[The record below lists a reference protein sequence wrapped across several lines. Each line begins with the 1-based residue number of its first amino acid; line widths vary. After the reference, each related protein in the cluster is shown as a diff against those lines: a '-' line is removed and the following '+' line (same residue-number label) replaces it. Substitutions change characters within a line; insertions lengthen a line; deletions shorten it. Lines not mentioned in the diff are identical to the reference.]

1 MKLKTKII
9 LAVGFFFA
17 LLMLIAGAALYL
29 QHQVKQSTA
38 LVLKDNYESLQYSH
52 SMLAQLNEASDTSV
66 VIFERQLRLQE
77 QNITEP
83 GEQIATH
90 QLRSRFDNWQLQR
103 SDSLTGLL
111 RQSIQHII
119 RLNMDAIERK
129 NRIALNQA
137 KNTTDGITLLCAV
150 VFLIGLSFLF
160 SFPALLLH
168 PISRLEEGMQEI
180 RRKNYRHRV
189 PADGT
194 DELAQLGR
202 SFNEMASRLDEYEH
216 SNLAQIRFEKERAEA
231 VVNSLKDAS
240 LGVDQSGRILF
251 ANEQALE
258 LLHLP
263 YQQVVG
269 NQLSKLCKQND
280 LLASMVNDEQSVPLK
295 IVVAGREEYFVRE
308 QTAIEKDGEPLG
320 IVYSLH
326 NITNFQQ
333 RDTAKTNLIATIS
346 HELKTPVASIKMG
359 INVLANTPGA
369 VAEEEKPV
377 LAGMQED
384 ANRLLRIISELL
396 NMAQVETGKMTLQIT
411 AVASSRIIDQSL
423 AMVAPQAQ
431 ALGQLIQVSVAN
443 PPPVV
448 LADADKASWALANL
462 LGNALRHAQ
471 SAAPIQLKVSTQHEW
486 IDFVVIDE
494 GIGIAAAQVPL
505 LFKKYSPL
513 PRTAPSGSGLGLS
526 IVKEIVEAQHGEV
539 YYKPNQPQ
547 GAMFGFRLPAATQP
561 VQG

>member
-9 LAVGFFFA
+9 LAVGFFFI
-17 LLMLIAGAALYL
+17 LLLLIAGAALYL

-52 SMLAQLNEASDTSV
+52 RMLAQLNEWSDTAV
-66 VIFERQLRLQE
+66 YTFEQQLRLQE

-83 GEQIATH
+83 GEHTVTH
-90 QLRSRFDNWQLQR
+90 QLRQHFNSWQQQP
-103 SDSLTGLL
+103 SDSLTSLL
-111 RQSIQHII
+111 RQSLQRIIQ
-119 RLNMDAIERK
+119 LNMDAIERK
-129 NRIALNQA
+129 NKLAVNQA

-160 SFPALLLH
+160 SFPALLL
-168 PISRLEEGMQEI
+168 Q
-180 RRKNYRHRV
+180 
-189 PADGT
+189 PA

-202 SFNEMASRLDEYEH
+202 SFNEMARLLDEYEN
-216 SNLAQIRFEKERAEA
+216 SNLARIRFEKDRAEA

-258 LLHLP
+258 LLHLS

-269 NQLSKLCKQND
+269 SQLSQLCKQND

-308 QTAIEKDGEPLG
+308 KTPIEKDGEPLG
-320 IVYSLH
+320 TVYSLH

-369 VAEEEKPV
+369 VAEEERAV
-377 LAGMQED
+377 LTGMQ
-384 ANRLLRIISELL
+384 
-396 NMAQVETGKMTLQIT
+396 
-411 AVASSRIIDQSL
+411 
-423 AMVAPQAQ
+423 
-431 ALGQLIQVSVAN
+431 
-443 PPPVV
+443 
-448 LADADKASWALANL
+448 
-462 LGNALRHAQ
+462 
-471 SAAPIQLKVSTQHEW
+471 
-486 IDFVVIDE
+486 
-494 GIGIAAAQVPL
+494 
-505 LFKKYSPL
+505 
-513 PRTAPSGSGLGLS
+513 
-526 IVKEIVEAQHGEV
+526 
-539 YYKPNQPQ
+539 
-547 GAMFGFRLPAATQP
+547 
-561 VQG
+561 